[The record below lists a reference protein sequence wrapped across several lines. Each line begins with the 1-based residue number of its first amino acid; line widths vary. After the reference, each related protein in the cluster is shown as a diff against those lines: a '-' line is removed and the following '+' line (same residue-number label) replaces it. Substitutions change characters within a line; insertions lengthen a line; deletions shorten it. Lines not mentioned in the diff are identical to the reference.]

1 MKYIPIQ
8 TAQNVQIKV
17 PLASIGERILAFLID
32 LLVKILY
39 VYAIESVISSVET
52 REMYEDQW
60 SQMAIMIIFYSPVIF
75 YTLYSEIL
83 SNGYTIGK
91 KMMKI
96 KVISIDSYKTRL
108 DQYFIRWIFNLLDV
122 FTMSGGIGI
131 LSAIIS
137 SKCQRL
143 GDLSAGTVVVK
154 VNDKIGIQDTLF
166 MEVKKV
172 YKVTFPMV
180 TLLSDRDVQIIK
192 SSYFKSKANRDFET
206 VKLIR
211 LKIDGVL
218 QVSSNL
224 NDYDFIERVLEDYN
238 YITKDLT

>member
-8 TAQNVQIKV
+8 TAQNVQIKA

-32 LLVKILY
+32 LLVKLLY
-39 VYAIESVISSVET
+39 VYGIEIIGLPDRA
-52 REMYEDQW
+52 REMYSDQW
-60 SQMAIMIIFYSPVIF
+60 SLMAIMIVFYSPVIF
-75 YTLYSEIL
+75 YTLYCEIL

-91 KMMKI
+91 KVMNI
-96 KVISIDSYKTRL
+96 KVISLDSYKTRL

-122 FTMSGGIGI
+122 FIMSGGIGV

-154 VNDKIGIQDTLF
+154 VKQEVGIDDTLF
-166 MEVKKV
+166 MEVKNI

-180 TLLSDRDVQIIK
+180 TLLSDRDIQIIK
-192 SSYFKSKANRDFET
+192 SSYNKAKINRDFET
-206 VKLIR
+206 TKLIR
-211 LKIDGVL
+211 QKIDSVL

-238 YITKDLT
+238 FITKDLT